1 MKEAGRPRPEF
12 ATTWTAES
20 LILGPWPPPDRSSPM
35 SELSNYDYELP
46 ASLIAQS
53 PLPQRTD
60 ARLMVVDRRT
70 QSLSHRHVRDLPE
83 LLAPGDC
90 LVLNETRVAAA
101 RLVGRRKATGGR
113 WEGLFLSVDSA
124 ANWQML
130 CKTRGKLAP
139 GETIALVDRVGA
151 DDIELQLL
159 EKRTGGVWLARPCS
173 AENAFE
179 LLERVGR
186 VPLPHYI
193 RGGEMSD
200 SDRQRYQTVYARN
213 WGSVAAPTAGL
224 HFTGELLERL
234 TANNVSQARLTL
246 HVGVGT
252 FRPVTA
258 ESLAE
263 HAMHCEWG
271 EIDAAAVERIRQCRA
286 AGGRIV
292 AVGTTSTRVLETAA
306 ASGELQVWS
315 GETDLF
321 IRPPYR
327 FRAIDA
333 LLTNFHLPRS
343 TLLVLV
349 RSFGGDELIKR
360 AYAEAIGESYR
371 FYSYG
376 DAMLIL

>member
-1 MKEAGRPRPEF
+1 
-12 ATTWTAES
+12 
-20 LILGPWPPPDRSSPM
+20 M
-35 SELSNYDYELP
+35 SELSHYDYELP
-46 ASLIAQS
+46 TSLIAQS
-53 PLPQRTD
+53 PLAHRAD

-70 QSLSHRHVRDLPE
+70 QSISHRHIRDLPE

-90 LVLNETRVAAA
+90 LVLNETRVTPA
-101 RLVGRRKATGGR
+101 RLVGRRQATGGR
-113 WEGLFLSVDSA
+113 WEGLFLSADSSR
-124 ANWQML
+124 NWLLL
-130 CKTRGKLAP
+130 CKTRGKLAA
-139 GETIALVDRVGA
+139 GENIALVDRFGA
-151 DDIELQLL
+151 DALELQLL
-159 EKRTGGVWLARPCS
+159 EKRTGGVWTARPRS
-173 AENAFE
+173 GENAFE

-193 RGGEMSD
+193 RGGEMRD
-200 SDRQRYQTVYARN
+200 SDRERYQTVYARHC
-213 WGSVAAPTAGL
+213 GSVAAPTAGL
-224 HFTGELLERL
+224 HFTSELLERL
-234 TANNVSQARLTL
+234 AAGGVSQARLTL
-246 HVGVGT
+246 HVGIGT
-252 FRPVTA
+252 FRPIAA

-263 HAMHCEWG
+263 HQMHREWG
-271 EIDAAAVERIRQCRA
+271 EIDAATVHQIDKARA

-306 ASGELQVWS
+306 GSGVLRPWS

-321 IRPPYR
+321 IRPPYQ

-349 RSFGGDELIKR
+349 RTFGGDALIER